1 MNALASAVSRELPLS
16 GFRGPF
22 EGPWDLE
29 DFLRYFDKVNLRDA
43 GRALVLEAF
52 SSEPA
57 RLATAGK
64 KNVAGAFPSDKVG
77 CAIQWESRST
87 ERYFVYRC
95 EYSGDVFLYLCQ
107 PLLLKLEYVDAKGR
121 RRTHRYTPDYLVLR
135 AYGVYLVE
143 CKTEKELQRDQKRDR
158 PKFHREAD
166 GTWRFPAA
174 EKALEDTGIRFE
186 VFSSQDASPQWL
198 RNVKWFRDFVG
209 ATRPDPLLLD
219 PVLDAVREAGSIR
232 LRDLIAS
239 PGVTKEAIWWAVA
252 NRKNWG
258 DWRHSLL
265 FEPDFTWLH
274 ATKAE
279 LIKHRYIRSVEP
291 SQPDPAVLISF
302 ERGEIVLWND
312 CAWKVLHRDHDVVQL
327 QAQDGSHRIVL
338 LQLCDAER
346 FLRDGLLSAGP
357 SDAPAVRRAQE
368 AQRIVTAASDKGIEL
383 AQRRMDAIAHF
394 KRTGS
399 PPVDVGRSSVD
410 RYMRWA
416 HKGEENYGNPFI
428 GLIRPRG
435 RKPRDADEPLSEV
448 EKLMRKHVDRYCRDE
463 NAGTQEVAHGVFL
476 AECKKLGFADPPSR
490 ETFRRRIKAR
500 PLEHTRKGRTGEKS
514 GYSVEGPV
522 PDDGITTPPH
532 GDRVFEVGAIDHWT
546 VPISLVCS
554 RTGVDLGSPIFTPL
568 IDTYSTMPLGFAL
581 GFDAPSRARLHAVI
595 SDCVRRHNRVPDS
608 DVFDQANEG
617 HSLDY
622 RKLSL
627 RLCIERVER
636 PASDPRFGPRIERA
650 FNMLKTRVIA
660 GLPGNS
666 VSTEKLGRSLSP
678 LPPAFT
684 TCAADALRVA
694 RHRGAGAL

>member
-29 DFLRYFDKVNLRDA
+29 DFLRYFDKVNLPDA

-57 RLATAGK
+57 RLATAAK

-121 RRTHRYTPDYLVLR
+121 RRTLRYTPDYQVLR

-174 EKALEDTGIRFE
+174 EKALEGTGIRFE

-219 PVLDAVREAGSIR
+219 PVLNAVREMGSIR

-239 PGVTKEAIWWAVA
+239 PGLTREGIWWAIA
-252 NRKNWG
+252 NREIWG
-258 DWRHSLL
+258 DWRNSLL
-265 FEPDFTWLH
+265 FEPDFAWLH

-279 LIKHRYIRSVEP
+279 LLKHQYITSVEP
-291 SQPDPAVLISF
+291 PEPDPAVLISF
-302 ERGEIVLWND
+302 ERGENLVWNEV
-312 CAWKVLHRDHDVVQL
+312 AWKVLHRDHDTVQL
-327 QAQDGSHRIVL
+327 QAQDGSHQIVPLRI
-338 LQLCDAER
+338 CDAETFIR
-346 FLRDGLLSAGP
+346 SGALVRGP
-357 SDAPAVRRAQE
+357 SDAPALRRAEETQSK
-368 AQRIVTAASDKGIEL
+368 VTAASDEDIKL
-383 AQRRMDAIAHF
+383 AEARMEAIAHF

-399 PPVDVGRSSVD
+399 PPLGVGRSSVN

-416 HKGEENYGNPFI
+416 REGEEQYGNSFI
-428 GLIRPRG
+428 GLIRRRG
-435 RKPRDADEPLSEV
+435 RAPGTRNFSEEVLALLREHVGAHCDDE
-448 EKLMRKHVDRYCRDE
+448 D
-463 NAGTQEVAHGVFL
+463 AGTQEVAYGKFRAHCKERAIPGR
-476 AECKKLGFADPPSR
+476 AERRDLPARDQEASPRADPQGPD
-490 ETFRRRIKAR
+490 RRQ
-500 PLEHTRKGRTGEKS
+500 
-514 GYSVEGPV
+514 V
-522 PDDGITTPPH
+522 
-532 GDRVFEVGAIDHWT
+532 RV
-546 VPISLVCS
+546 
-554 RTGVDLGSPIFTPL
+554 
-568 IDTYSTMPLGFAL
+568 
-581 GFDAPSRARLHAVI
+581 
-595 SDCVRRHNRVPDS
+595 
-608 DVFDQANEG
+608 
-617 HSLDY
+617 
-622 RKLSL
+622 
-627 RLCIERVER
+627 
-636 PASDPRFGPRIERA
+636 
-650 FNMLKTRVIA
+650 
-660 GLPGNS
+660 
-666 VSTEKLGRSLSP
+666 LGRRPGSRRCRHDASSRRPRVRSRGDGP
-678 LPPAFT
+678 LDGAHLAHLFT
-684 TCAADALRVA
+684 Y
-694 RHRGAGAL
+694 